1 MRVARIVVGASVALN
16 AGLIVIG
23 RGSFT
28 GQFIALA
35 IAIYLGL
42 PVLIASALSFIP
54 RKRSPTLAAL
64 SRVALCAGLVALSA
78 AVSLP
83 IGTLVLRRDIA
94 AAKRYCEDLVPG
106 LDAYKRA
113 HGHYPK
119 AIDTVTVPAGTP
131 RLLRP
136 YPFYTSDGASFSF
149 WFANPGGLMDGCA
162 YDSNHR
168 EWSEWH

>member
-1 MRVARIVVGASVALN
+1 VAPIAVGASVALN
-16 AGLIVIG
+16 AGLILIG
-23 RGSFT
+23 RGSFA
-28 GQFIALA
+28 GQLIALG
-35 IAIYLGL
+35 IAVYLGL
-42 PVLIASALSFIP
+42 PILIASALSFIP
-54 RKRSPTLAAL
+54 RQRSRILAVL
-64 SRVALCAGLVALSA
+64 SRVALWAGLVALSA

-83 IGTLVLRRDIA
+83 IGAMVLRSDVA
-94 AAKRYCEDLVPG
+94 TAKRYCEDLVPG

-113 HGHYPK
+113 HGRYPK
-119 AIDTVTVPAGTP
+119 AIDTFTVPAGTP